1 MIHASIQSKLPD
13 LITLLKSHKVKRA
26 YAFGSVCT
34 PNFSSTS
41 DVDLLISFEEG
52 LDPVEY
58 GDLYWSLD
66 EKLPELLHRHVDLL
80 TEKQLRNPYFIKVM
94 NNTKTA
100 LYER

>member
-13 LITLLKSHKVKRA
+13 LIGLLKSHRVIRA

-34 PNFSSTS
+34 PNFNKDS

-52 LDPVEY
+52 IDPIEY

-66 EKLPELLHRHVDLL
+66 EKIPALLHRPVDLL

-94 NNTKTA
+94 NKTKTA
-100 LYER
+100 LYEG

>member
-1 MIHASIQSKLPD
+1 MIHASIQEQLPD
-13 LITLLKSHKVKRA
+13 LISLLKSHRVKRA

-34 PNFSSTS
+34 PNFNNSS

-52 LDPVEY
+52 IDPIEY

-66 EKLPELLHRHVDLL
+66 EKLPALLHRPVDLL

-100 LYER
+100 LYEG